1 MLCVEGARTR
11 SRDVIY
17 VGERTMGHEKFPVIL
32 CERKLYCVRVQCSIL
47 K

>member
-11 SRDVIY
+11 PHDAY
-17 VGERTMGHEKFPVIL
+17 VGERTMGEDKFPVIIYETKL
-32 CERKLYCVRVQCSIL
+32 HCECVQCLML